1 MAARDDIVTAGVDTG
16 QTSASSGDE
25 QLHVLICLA
34 AAKVSE
40 PRLSCYQKMPEAEVQ
55 VVGYD
60 RRPPAPN
67 LVRFPA
73 WRVPFLGAPERWT
86 AALSW
91 FRGFKKFVPGET
103 GCVISM
109 ETLNPT
115 SLQASHLAKRLGV
128 PHVVTIAEILPKN
141 PIYFVPPWR
150 NVARV
155 VIRSADAFVCSVELA
170 RQFAIGKGC
179 PPERCVVINPG
190 IDLQRF
196 SPRPGGRTKDPVML
210 FVGEL
215 RPDKGILDV
224 LVAVELA
231 RREVPGLRLVIL
243 GDGPLRPEVERKCRQ
258 DPLLEYRGRL
268 ARDELPLLYQEARA
282 FILAPYTRPY
292 WAEQFGFASVEAMA
306 SGLPIV
312 ITDCGAVREIV
323 PDWNPICP
331 EQDVPALTA
340 GIVAAV
346 GREGDEW
353 GRRNRES
360 AEERFDIDI
369 QAARLRTWL
378 GELCAVAG
386 RREGARRR

>member
-1 MAARDDIVTAGVDTG
+1 MTRQEDTPLVGVDIG
-16 QTSASSGDE
+16 APPGPGD
-25 QLHVLICLA
+25 QDKPLGVLICLA

-40 PRLSCYQKMPEAEVQ
+40 PRLSCYQKMPATQ
-55 VVGYD
+55 IQIVGYD
-60 RRPPAPN
+60 GRPPAAN

-91 FRGFKKFVPGET
+91 FRGFKRFAPTDVD
-103 GCVISM
+103 CVISM

-128 PHVVTIAEILPKN
+128 PHFVTIAEILPKN
-141 PIYFVPPWR
+141 PIYFLPPWR
-150 NVARV
+150 NVAKV
-155 VIRSADAFVCSVELA
+155 VIASADAFVCSVGLA
-170 RQFAIGKGC
+170 RQFAIERGC

-196 SPRPGGRTKDPVML
+196 TPRPGGRTEEPVML

-224 LVAVELA
+224 LAAVESA
-231 RREVPGLRLVIL
+231 RRRIPGLRLVIL
-243 GDGPLRPEVERKCRQ
+243 GDGPLRQEVEEKCRQ
-258 DPLLEYRGRL
+258 DPLIDYRGRIP
-268 ARDELPLLYQEARA
+268 RDELPLLYQQSRG

-306 SGLPIV
+306 SGLPVV
-312 ITDCGAVREIV
+312 ITDCGAVREVV
-323 PDWNPICP
+323 PEWNPICP
-331 EQDVPALTA
+331 EHNVPALVS
-340 GIVAAV
+340 GIIAAL
-346 GREGDEW
+346 GPDGDDW
-353 GRRNRES
+353 GRRNRAS
-360 AEERFDIDI
+360 AEERFDVDI

-378 GELCAVAG
+378 SDQVAL
-386 RREGARRR
+386 RR